1 MSKIEIRSAK
11 LDDLDDVLAL
21 IQRDSISISE
31 HDRSAN
37 RINYLKAFEDIE
49 RSPNDELVVAT
60 LDGTVVGTLQLTFI
74 PGLGYGGAWR
84 AQVEAVRVRHDLR
97 NQKIGTTLM
106 EWVIARA
113 RERGCRLVQL
123 TTNARR
129 QDAQRF
135 YQRLGFVPSHVGMKL
150 IL

>member
-1 MSKIEIRSAK
+1 MSTIAIRSAK

-21 IQRDSISISE
+21 IHRDSISISE
-31 HDRSAN
+31 YDHSAG
-37 RINYLKAFEDIE
+37 RVDYLKAFEDIE

-113 RERGCRLVQL
+113 RDRGCRLVQL

-135 YQRLGFVPSHVGMKL
+135 YQRLGFVASHVGMKL
-150 IL
+150 ML